1 MLDRVQIKREA
12 KGITRNACV
21 SAYVMTLLYLAIT
34 HAMGTMDF
42 YISGDYAAYMEMYA
56 PSIPIPDFLYGPAGI
71 PAMVVLFIS
80 VMVALVGS
88 VLRGGLVLY
97 HLGVRRG
104 EQMPYTTLFDGFS
117 FVGKLILLEIVMY
130 IFVTLWSML
139 FVIPGIIATYRYR
152 FALYNLCENPEMGI
166 MDAIHMSKMQ
176 TYGYKMDLFVLDL
189 SFFGWSF
196 LCVLTMGIL
205 SIWIHPYI
213 QQTDIGYF
221 QQIKTAKGIGW
232 FPPQDPLDDGQFHP
246 QDPFDPRN

>member
-1 MLDRVQIKREA
+1 MLDRIQLKREA
-12 KGITRNACV
+12 KEITRGACV

-34 HAMGTMDF
+34 YALNTIDLYMG
-42 YISGDYAAYMEMYA
+42 GDYAAYMEMHL
-56 PSIPIPDFLYGPAGI
+56 PDLPIPDFLYGPAGI

-189 SFFGWSF
+189 SFFGWS
-196 LCVLTMGIL
+196 LLSVLTLGIL
-205 SIWIHPYI
+205 NIWLHPYI

-221 QQIKTAKGIGW
+221 QQIKTIKGIGW

-246 QDPFDPRN
+246 QDPFGNGM